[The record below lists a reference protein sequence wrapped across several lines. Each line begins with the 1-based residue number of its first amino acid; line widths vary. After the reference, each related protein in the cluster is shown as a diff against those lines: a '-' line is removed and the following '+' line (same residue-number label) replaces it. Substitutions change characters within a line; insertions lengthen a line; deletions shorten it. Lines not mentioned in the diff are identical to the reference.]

1 MNGIIN
7 FLNTFQ
13 DYNQLC
19 SLNSV
24 LYLKQFEIAVAD
36 SLGRIKL
43 WDTRNR
49 DNRNASMTLMLE
61 SACSPILCLAS
72 HPNQHHLIACGN
84 TNGLICLYDVRS
96 QKKPFIMCHTHSEPV
111 LEVCFHPFSCDNL
124 ISCSFDGS
132 LWYWNSSSNGS
143 DSSSWND
150 RNVNAKNFLPNNKYA
165 INSFDINNENILA
178 VNNNYTLF
186 RIKNQ
191 SFI

>member
-1 MNGIIN
+1 
-7 FLNTFQ
+7 
-13 DYNQLC
+13 LC
-19 SLNSV
+19 SLN
-24 LYLKQFEIAVAD
+24 KQFEIAVAD

-132 LWYWNSSSNGS
+132 LWYWNSSISGG
-143 DSSSWND
+143 DGSSWND
-150 RNVNAKNFLPNNKYA
+150 RNVSAKNFLPNNKYA